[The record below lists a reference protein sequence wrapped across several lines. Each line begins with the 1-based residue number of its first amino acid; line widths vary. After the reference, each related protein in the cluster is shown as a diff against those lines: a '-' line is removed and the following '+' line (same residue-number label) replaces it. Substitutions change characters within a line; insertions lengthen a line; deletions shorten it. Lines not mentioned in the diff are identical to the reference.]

1 MSTQVITGFAVT
13 SQGGVPLKTT
23 LTDGSDSQELLTN
36 SDYVVTEQSLG
47 TFAEGATVSALGV
60 RSTTGIAYAG
70 ILRNG
75 QYIAVCQTLSTNA
88 LGGGNKY
95 SPLLPGSVQLVAGDQ
110 IIVRCQA

>member
-1 MSTQVITGFAVT
+1 MT

-23 LTDGSDSQELLTN
+23 LTNGSDSQELLTN
-36 SDYVVTEQSLG
+36 SDYVVTSQSLG
-47 TFAEGATVSALGV
+47 TFAEGASVTHLGV
-60 RSTTGIAYAG
+60 RSTTGICFSG

-95 SPLLPGSVQLVAGDQ
+95 SALLPGPVQLVAGDQ
-110 IIVRCQA
+110 IIVRSQA